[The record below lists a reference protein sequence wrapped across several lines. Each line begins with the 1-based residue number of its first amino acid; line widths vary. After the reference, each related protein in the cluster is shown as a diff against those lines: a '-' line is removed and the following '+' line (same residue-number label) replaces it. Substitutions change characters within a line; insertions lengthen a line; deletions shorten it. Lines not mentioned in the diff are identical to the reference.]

1 MSRECFRI
9 LCERLCSLEKR
20 DTTFMKCI
28 PLETSKKAGI
38 KRVAIALYTLR
49 SSAEYATIGRLF
61 GVSKATV
68 CVIFIEFCVKVWEV
82 LSSDYLHCNIATENK
97 IDGNVKGFEAM
108 GFPQCFGA
116 LDGCHIEVKPPKNE
130 AFDHYN
136 YKGWYSMVLLAL
148 VDYR

>member
-1 MSRECFRI
+1 MQERQGKFFELDIPRCTDSFFKESFRMSRECFRI
-9 LCERLCSLEKR
+9 LCQRVCSLEKR

-28 PLETSKKAGI
+28 PLE
-38 KRVAIALYTLR
+38 KR
-49 SSAEYATIGRLF
+49 
-61 GVSKATV
+61 
-68 CVIFIEFCVKVWEV
+68 
-82 LSSDYLHCNIATENK
+82 NK
-97 IDGNVKGFEAM
+97 IDENVKEFEAM

-130 AFDHYN
+130 AYDHYN